1 MAEHVYSVWVIA
13 RPSKDVE
20 GQWVGHCVEFDV
32 VSQGDSLDH
41 AIRMVLE
48 ATSMVVL
55 DDLQKHRDPRQ
66 RRAPEDYF
74 ETLSRVISSGQKVPL
89 DLALADTSRK
99 RLYAIPFRL
108 ALETRSIAP
117 KKAKAKAKPKPVPAN
132 VAFTEQ
138 VAS

>member
-1 MAEHVYSVWVIA
+1 VKEHFYSVWVIA

-20 GQWVGHCVEFDV
+20 GQWVGHCLEFDV

-41 AIRMVLE
+41 AIRRVLD
-48 ATSMVVL
+48 ATTMVVA
-55 DDLQKHRDPRQ
+55 DDLHKHRDPRQ

-89 DLALADTSRK
+89 DLALADKRRK
-99 RLYAIPFRL
+99 RIYAIPFRL
-108 ALETRSIAP
+108 ALQAESRAP
-117 KKAKAKAKPKPVPAN
+117 KKAKPKAVPAN

-138 VAS
+138 LAC

>member
-1 MAEHVYSVWVIA
+1 MGEHVYSVWVIA

-20 GQWVGHCVEFDV
+20 GQWVAHCVEFDV

-66 RRAPEDYF
+66 RRAPEDHF

-108 ALETRSIAP
+108 ALETRSVAP
-117 KKAKAKAKPKPVPAN
+117 KKAKAKATPKPVPAN